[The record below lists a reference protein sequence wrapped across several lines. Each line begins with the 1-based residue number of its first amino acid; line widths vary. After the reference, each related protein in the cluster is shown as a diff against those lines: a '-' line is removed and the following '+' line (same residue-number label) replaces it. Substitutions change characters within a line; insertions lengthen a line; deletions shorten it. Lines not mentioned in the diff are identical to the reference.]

1 VVRKCDDTNAVTV
14 RSESHNLDQAPLISG
29 RCLFRGGPMTEAEFL
44 EISCRNGSN
53 KAILERLPELGLS
66 DAWLVSGSLFQTVWN
81 VLTDRALTHGI
92 KDYDIFYFDPDT
104 SWEAE
109 DAVIKQAADLYADL
123 GIEIELKNQAR
134 VHLWY
139 EEKHD
144 ISYPP
149 LKTSCEGI
157 DRFLAIGNMVAIQ
170 PLTGDERRFY
180 VPGLEDM
187 AAMRIRPNRAGNFVK
202 ERYNEKCARWQKF
215 WPELTIE
222 AV

>member
-1 VVRKCDDTNAVTV
+1 MGACVR
-14 RSESHNLDQAPLISG
+14 
-29 RCLFRGGPMTEAEFL
+29 EAEFL
-44 EISCRNGSN
+44 ETVCRNSN
-53 KAILERLPELGLS
+53 NRVILDRLPELELA

-81 VLTDRALTHGI
+81 VATERPLTYGI

-109 DAVIKQAADLYADL
+109 DRVIKQAAALYADL
-123 GIEIELKNQAR
+123 DVEIEFRNQAR

-139 EEKHD
+139 EEKHN

-157 DRFLAIGNMVAIQ
+157 DRFLAVGNMVGIQ
-170 PLTGDERRFY
+170 PLANGDRRFY
-180 VPGLEDM
+180 VPGLADM
-187 AAMRIRPNRAGNFVK
+187 AEMRIRPNRAGNFVK
-202 ERYNEKCARWQKF
+202 ERYDEKCVRWKEN

-222 AV
+222 AA

>member
-1 VVRKCDDTNAVTV
+1 METPV
-14 RSESHNLDQAPLISG
+14 
-29 RCLFRGGPMTEAEFL
+29 TEAEFL
-44 EISCRNGSN
+44 EIACRNESN
-53 KAILERLPELGLS
+53 KVILERLPDLGLD

-81 VLTDRALTHGI
+81 ALTNRPLTHGI
-92 KDYDIFYFDPDT
+92 KDYDIFYFDTDT

-109 DAVIKQAADLYADL
+109 DAVIKRSAALYADL
-123 GIEIELKNQAR
+123 GVDIEFKNQAR

-139 EEKHD
+139 EEKHN

-170 PLTGDERRFY
+170 PLVDGDRRFY
-180 VPGLEDM
+180 VPGLSDM
-187 AAMRIRPNRAGNFVK
+187 AALHIRPNRAGNFVK
-202 ERYNEKCARWQKF
+202 ERYDEKCARWKQF

-222 AV
+222 AA

>member
-1 VVRKCDDTNAVTV
+1 
-14 RSESHNLDQAPLISG
+14 
-29 RCLFRGGPMTEAEFL
+29 MTEAEFL
-44 EISCRNGSN
+44 ETACRNESN
-53 KAILERLPELGLS
+53 KAILDRLPELDLN
-66 DAWLVSGSLFQTVWN
+66 DAWLVSGSLFQTIWN
-81 VLTDRALTHGI
+81 VLTDRPLTHGI

-104 SWEAE
+104 SWDAE
-109 DAVIKQAADLYADL
+109 DAVIKRATDLYADL
-123 GIEIELKNQAR
+123 GVDIEFKNQAR

-157 DRFLAIGNMVAIQ
+157 DRFLATGNMVAIQ
-170 PLTGDERRFY
+170 PLQDGERRFY
-180 VPGLEDM
+180 VPGLKDM

-202 ERYNEKCARWQKF
+202 ARYDEKCARWRKF

-222 AV
+222 PA

>member
-1 VVRKCDDTNAVTV
+1 
-14 RSESHNLDQAPLISG
+14 
-29 RCLFRGGPMTEAEFL
+29 MTEAEFL
-44 EISCRNGSN
+44 EMACRNESN
-53 KAILERLPELGLS
+53 KAILDRLPVLGLN
-66 DAWLVSGSLFQTVWN
+66 DVWLVSGSLFQTVWN
-81 VLTDRALTHGI
+81 VLTERPLTHGI
-92 KDYDIFYFDPDT
+92 KDYDIFYFDRDT
-104 SWEAE
+104 SWDAE
-109 DAVIKQAADLYADL
+109 DAVIKRGQALFEDL
-123 GIEIELKNQAR
+123 GVDIEFRNQAR

-170 PLTGDERRFY
+170 PLQGGEKRFY

-202 ERYNEKCARWQKF
+202 ARYDEKCARWRKF

-222 AV
+222 PA